1 MIMISAER
9 LPLEHV
15 EGFVRERFLARVAV
29 EAVAVVFAFE
39 LPVGGGDG
47 LFFDGEVA
55 ASALREWGEVR
66 EGFRF

>member
-9 LPLEHV
+9 LSLEDV
-15 EGFVRERFLARVAV
+15 ERFVRERFLACVAV

-39 LPVGGGDG
+39 LAVGGGDG

-55 ASALREWGEVR
+55 PPALRR
-66 EGFRF
+66 